1 MGVEKVFGD
10 RGCEEGKM
18 EWKSFGCWD
27 ILSLGGCLHMQIS
40 KESFSKAKLC
50 NGHLVLW
57 TLTHPSKAL
66 NNFYQQHK
74 KTRSHMSI

>member
-40 KESFSKAKLC
+40 NESFPRAKLC
-50 NGHLVLW
+50 NGHLV
-57 TLTHPSKAL
+57 
-66 NNFYQQHK
+66 F
-74 KTRSHMSI
+74 

>member
-1 MGVEKVFGD
+1 MGVIKVFGD

-40 KESFSKAKLC
+40 NDSLSQAKLC
-50 NGHLVLW
+50 NGHLVLC
-57 TLTHPSKAL
+57 TLNHQSNPLKE
-66 NNFYQQHK
+66 
-74 KTRSHMSI
+74 I